1 MELLVE
7 SQGSIYDIS
16 DMCKDISWTESL
28 NDGASSLEVSYLK
41 NGLTLQNG
49 DVIRL
54 TDNNQLEGIF
64 FGSIF
69 KVSGDETGTITVKAY
84 DQLRYTKNKDIV
96 VLEGGTLKNLVSNMC
111 TALSLTPGTME
122 DSGFVLPTIA
132 DYEKT
137 WIDHIVQAVSDTLIG
152 TQEYFCLRDEYGKVC
167 LWNMRN
173 LQLPLVLGDESLC
186 TGYSWEKS
194 IDEEYYNKI
203 KVVWKDEASGK
214 IDVGMSVEQ
223 TAVNRYGLLQYLESS
238 PSGIDNAA
246 KAQER
251 ANNLL
256 NLYNR
261 EQETLKLECLGDL
274 RVRAGNSIYG
284 SIADIGLNRRLIVK
298 KVTHDFLPVHK
309 MTVEVMADG

>member
-16 DMCKDISWTESL
+16 DMCKDISWTDAL
-28 NDGASSLEVSYLK
+28 NNGASSLEVSYLK

-69 KVSGDETGTITVKAY
+69 KVSGDETGTIAVKAY

-251 ANNLL
+251 IKQAADC
-256 NLYNR
+256 
-261 EQETLKLECLGDL
+261 KK
-274 RVRAGNSIYG
+274 GN
-284 SIADIGLNRRLIVK
+284 A
-298 KVTHDFLPVHK
+298 
-309 MTVEVMADG
+309 

>member
-16 DMCKDISWTESL
+16 DMCKDISWAESL

-54 TDNNQLEGIF
+54 TDNNQSEGIF

-137 WIDHIVQAVSDTLIG
+137 WIDHVTQAVSDTLIG

-173 LQLPLVLGDESLC
+173 LQLPLVLGDDSLC

-223 TAVNRYGLLQYLESS
+223 TAVNRYGLLQYLGSS

-256 NLYNR
+256 KLYNR

>member
-16 DMCKDISWTESL
+16 DMCKDISWTDAL
-28 NDGASSLEVSYLK
+28 NNGASSLEVSYLK

-49 DVIRL
+49 DVVRL
-54 TDNNQLEGIF
+54 TDNNQADGIF

-69 KVSGDETGTITVKAY
+69 KVSGDETGTIAVKAY

-137 WIDHIVQAVSDTLIG
+137 WIDHVAQAVSDTLIG

-256 NLYNR
+256 KLYNHER
-261 EQETLKLECLGDL
+261 E
-274 RVRAGNSIYG
+274 
-284 SIADIGLNRRLIVK
+284 
-298 KVTHDFLPVHK
+298 H
-309 MTVEVMADG
+309 

>member
-1 MELLVE
+1 MEYAQPAATFGV
-7 SQGSIYDIS
+7 
-16 DMCKDISWTESL
+16 
-28 NDGASSLEVSYLK
+28 
-41 NGLTLQNG
+41 G
-49 DVIRL
+49 D
-54 TDNNQLEGIF
+54 D
-64 FGSIF
+64 
-69 KVSGDETGTITVKAY
+69 
-84 DQLRYTKNKDIV
+84 
-96 VLEGGTLKNLVSNMC
+96 
-111 TALSLTPGTME
+111 
-122 DSGFVLPTIA
+122 
-132 DYEKT
+132 
-137 WIDHIVQAVSDTLIG
+137 
-152 TQEYFCLRDEYGKVC
+152 
-167 LWNMRN
+167 
-173 LQLPLVLGDESLC
+173 SLC

-194 IDEEYYNKI
+194 IDEDYYNKI

-256 NLYNR
+256 KLYNR

>member
-16 DMCKDISWTESL
+16 DMCKDISWTDAL
-28 NDGASSLEVSYLK
+28 NNGASSLEVSYLK

-69 KVSGDETGTITVKAY
+69 KVSGDETGTIAVKAY

-137 WIDHIVQAVSDTLIG
+137 WIDQEDT
-152 TQEYFCLRDEYGKVC
+152 K
-167 LWNMRN
+167 WNA
-173 LQLPLVLGDESLC
+173 
-186 TGYSWEKS
+186 Y
-194 IDEEYYNKI
+194 
-203 KVVWKDEASGK
+203 
-214 IDVGMSVEQ
+214 
-223 TAVNRYGLLQYLESS
+223 
-238 PSGIDNAA
+238 
-246 KAQER
+246 
-251 ANNLL
+251 
-256 NLYNR
+256 
-261 EQETLKLECLGDL
+261 
-274 RVRAGNSIYG
+274 
-284 SIADIGLNRRLIVK
+284 
-298 KVTHDFLPVHK
+298 
-309 MTVEVMADG
+309 

>member
-16 DMCKDISWTESL
+16 DMCKDISWTDSL
-28 NDGASSLEVSYLK
+28 NNGASCLEVSYIK

-49 DVIRL
+49 DVVRL
-54 TDNNQLEGIF
+54 TDNNQADGIF
-64 FGSIF
+64 FGSVF
-69 KVSGDETGTITVKAY
+69 KVSGDETGAITVKAY

-122 DSGFVLPTIA
+122 DPGFVLPTIA

-137 WIDHIVQAVSDTLIG
+137 WIDHVTQAVSDTLIG

-223 TAVNRYGLLQYLESS
+223 TAVNRYGLLQ
-238 PSGIDNAA
+238 
-246 KAQER
+246 
-251 ANNLL
+251 
-256 NLYNR
+256 
-261 EQETLKLECLGDL
+261 
-274 RVRAGNSIYG
+274 
-284 SIADIGLNRRLIVK
+284 
-298 KVTHDFLPVHK
+298 
-309 MTVEVMADG
+309 

>member
-69 KVSGDETGTITVKAY
+69 KVSGDETGTITIKAY

>member
-54 TDNNQLEGIF
+54 TDNNQSEGIF

-69 KVSGDETGTITVKAY
+69 KVSGDETGTIIVKAY

-256 NLYNR
+256 KLYNR